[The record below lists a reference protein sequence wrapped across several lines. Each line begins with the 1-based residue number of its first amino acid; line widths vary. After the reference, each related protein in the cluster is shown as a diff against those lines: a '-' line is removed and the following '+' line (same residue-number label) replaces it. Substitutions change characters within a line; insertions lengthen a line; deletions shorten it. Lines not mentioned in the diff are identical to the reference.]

1 MSEIR
6 ITGRMI
12 RAVRN
17 LYKPGLGGWPVRMTH
32 GGEVA
37 VYPYKNPTTGRHAK
51 VYAIRSIR
59 MAEREAETRMGNP
72 KPITP

>member
-1 MSEIR
+1 
-6 ITGRMI
+6 
-12 RAVRN
+12 
-17 LYKPGLGGWPVRMTH
+17 MTH